1 MENLTIKHHK
11 ELGEALAK
19 VISVLTGVDSDK
31 IAILQGVDVR
41 TLYENFQVDMCI
53 DLKYV
58 VTDKGK

>member
-19 VISVLTGVDSDK
+19 VVSVLTGVDSAK

-58 VTDKGK
+58 ITDKGK